1 MTEKEWQQ
9 IKRLD
14 ISFVVIGSVGSLLIT
29 AMIVALSYLGWFDQ
43 FTDSGLLSSLD
54 EWLVTVLIGGILL
67 VPFLIV
73 TVCGILL
80 VRSDLRIERERRK
93 KPPEPPD
100 EFPSLYEWLNS
111 KAAAKTHK
119 RTLDSAADGHL
130 APKLRCSF
138 FAIRNI

>member
-14 ISFVVIGSVGSLLIT
+14 ISFVVIGGVGSLLIT
-29 AMIVALSYLGWFDQ
+29 AMIAALSYLGWFDQ

-73 TVCGILL
+73 TVVGILL

-111 KAAAKTHK
+111 KAAGK
-119 RTLDSAADGHL
+119 D
-130 APKLRCSF
+130 P
-138 FAIRNI
+138 

>member
-14 ISFVVIGSVGSLLIT
+14 ISFVVIGGVGTLLVT
-29 AMIVALSYLGWFDQ
+29 ALIVALSYLGWFDQ

-73 TVCGILL
+73 TVIGILL
-80 VRSDLRIERERRK
+80 VRSDLRIERERERRK
-93 KPPEPPD
+93 KPPD

-111 KAAAKTHK
+111 KAAGK
-119 RTLDSAADGHL
+119 D
-130 APKLRCSF
+130 P
-138 FAIRNI
+138 

>member
-14 ISFVVIGSVGSLLIT
+14 ISFVVIGGVGTLLIT
-29 AMIVALSYLGWFDQ
+29 AMIVALSYFGWFDQ

-73 TVCGILL
+73 TVCGICWCGAICA
-80 VRSDLRIERERRK
+80 S
-93 KPPEPPD
+93 
-100 EFPSLYEWLNS
+100 SAS
-111 KAAAKTHK
+111 AAKS
-119 RTLDSAADGHL
+119 RQS
-130 APKLRCSF
+130 RRMSF
-138 FAIRNI
+138 PVYTNG